1 MIKGEVNDEIPMS
14 KYSYQPK
21 MIMGVFHAT
30 IERQNINA

>member
-1 MIKGEVNDEIPMS
+1 MN

-21 MIMGVFHAT
+21 MITWVFHAT